1 MTVDSTTT
9 TSVCFT
15 SSGSTLHET
24 VLPLSPPI
32 SPEDQASFPRQRNKI
47 IHQIQHRASPT
58 GSTSS
63 TTTTAVSETLA
74 ALNQAIHRAS
84 TPETVC
90 VKAEIASPAASLG
103 PEDPDVTVRPDGQQ
117 LEEDQKPNP
126 THETSSPTARALRS
140 LGLTREDL
148 AQHAQRMKSFLG
160 AGGRRGFPSAAELAS
175 TQVKPEP
182 TDSDMLLTQ
191 SSTSSAHRQASVVS
205 FTSSACTT
213 TTTDISRAS
222 STYPNG
228 PSTST
233 SFDTTPSRHRRT
245 ARGRPVL
252 PPLPPS
258 SPPPMLSP
266 VRSGESNRTGIN
278 SSPIRSPLASPPRA
292 GPSRNYPTDYA
303 NPNDPPYTLPP
314 APRPREKPA
323 ASYAALIG
331 QAIMSAISGPD
342 GKKKLTL
349 AQIYAWISAAWP
361 FYKPGEAG
369 WMNSIR
375 HNLSL
380 NDCFVKIK
388 RDGREKGKGSFWG
401 IREGDEDMFANGG
414 FVRRNSAAKKRKK
427 EPTPGREE
435 PETRPAHVEPI
446 KRARTNTAPAAS
458 TYVYDPPQYPP
469 LPSTSRGAIPKT
481 TATSQPPKR
490 ARAPTATTANKKTYR
505 SPVGD
510 RAPSSSPARA
520 ESGKRAQRQEPPP
533 ELTPNM
539 SSSPDAPAS
548 SPISSS
554 PPPQSNDGGSAER
567 PAGPEYSTK
576 SGLMDM
582 IMNNSAKKRKVSGSG
597 INPNRLGAFGNGSP
611 VMKRRPNGAEEEPR
625 TIYPASMLNRP
636 GSPTQHINPRAT
648 LKTRNE
654 HARRES
660 PPVVRPDDLKVSSRG
675 SEPVTPP
682 RTLEKPNPFNDS
694 GSGGLDRPQF
704 VALKPSDIIPT
715 TPPRTLAPLTVA
727 TSAERT
733 PLSHAALHMSPSRPS
748 DLSHFKTSLHP
759 PPNDW
764 TTPLMMRRVPSLNG
778 IMLAMP
784 TESPLRT
791 PLGYGGA
798 RDINDLNSG
807 CAEELMMTPA
817 SRLAI
822 AGTAPG
828 NEQSPS
834 MLFGGIWSSASSS
847 MSLERDDDEWAE
859 TKVARRKSKRVKREY
874 TYSTSPLV
882 SEPPEDPDLQHASS
896 FLQSVQ
902 RLAIPDTEFE
912 SVSDLIIP
920 ELVDARRRVEAASVV
935 RNEHGHVVRSLSR
948 IEGDQLV
955 DEIIQ
960 KQQVGAATASEN
972 ILLRRLSQR
981 GSLAPGPSLPKVQE
995 PAVVEALDGL
1005 VDPPPPPQDVLDKL
1019 YAIKTTPLECSFAS
1033 RLYGGQFSSPMVFY
1047 QDWES
1052 MSPWMELMADIM
1064 DHYRLSRPKD
1074 TDVNPYSW
1082 APITYTPIYAWH
1094 LPQVHDLLER
1104 AFWPG
1109 IDVSDSVK
1117 WEPEQCSVVALY
1129 KKLVVGCAFL
1139 SEPMDPY
1146 VTYITVRAGWEQSGI
1161 ATFMLYHLIK
1171 TNPNNDISLHV
1182 SATNPAMLLYN
1193 RFGFKA
1199 EEFVVGFY
1207 DDYLDGQ
1214 SKLCKNALRMR
1225 YRR

>member
-1 MTVDSTTT
+1 MTVESTTT
-9 TSVCFT
+9 TAVCIDSLT
-15 SSGSTLHET
+15 GSSSHET
-24 VLPLSPPI
+24 KPVPLSPPI
-32 SPEDQASFPRQRNKI
+32 SPEDQTSLPRQRNKI

-58 GSTSS
+58 DSSS
-63 TTTTAVSETLA
+63 TTTTALSNTAPAPNLSA
-74 ALNQAIHRAS
+74 HRPS
-84 TPETVC
+84 TPETVR
-90 VKAEIASPAASLG
+90 VKPEITSPSPSLG
-103 PEDPDVTVRPDGQQ
+103 PSPSPSPSPSPEEDPDTTLRPLVDYFRSQHTENQ
-117 LEEDQKPNP
+117 HLSEQKPNP
-126 THETSSPTARALRS
+126 TPDTPSSPTARALRS
-140 LGLTREDL
+140 LGLTRADL

-160 AGGRRGFPSAAELAS
+160 AGGRRGFPSAADLAS
-175 TQVKPEP
+175 LDVKSEP

-191 SSTSSAHRQASVVS
+191 SSTSSICRQTSVVS
-205 FTSSACTT
+205 YTSSACTT

-222 STYPNG
+222 STYPNV

-233 SFDTTPSRHRRT
+233 SFDTTPSRQRRA
-245 ARGRPVL
+245 ARGRPIL

-278 SSPIRSPLASPPRA
+278 SSPIRSPLASPSQA
-292 GPSRNYPTDYA
+292 GPSHTYASADYA
-303 NPNDPPYTLPP
+303 NPNDPPYNLPP

-331 QAIMSAISGPD
+331 QAIMSAIPGPD

-427 EPTPGREE
+427 EPTPAREE
-435 PETRPAHVEPI
+435 PESSRPAPEPA
-446 KRARTNTAPAAS
+446 KRTRTNTASAAPN
-458 TYVYDPPQYPP
+458 YVYEPPHYPP
-469 LPSTSRGAIPKT
+469 LPGVSRAAGAKASTSVASAG
-481 TATSQPPKR
+481 QPPKR
-490 ARAPTATTANKKTYR
+490 TRAAPATSANKKPYR
-505 SPVGD
+505 SPVD
-510 RAPSSSPARA
+510 NRIPSSSPARA
-520 ESGKRAQRQEPPP
+520 ESGKRAQRQEYQGDPP

-539 SSSPDAPAS
+539 SSSPDIPAS

-554 PPPQSNDGGSAER
+554 PPPQSTDGGSAER
-567 PAGPEYSTK
+567 PAVPEYSTK

-582 IMNNSAKKRKVSGSG
+582 VINNSAKKRKVSGSG
-597 INPNRLGAFGNGSP
+597 INPNRLGALGNGSP
-611 VMKRRPNGAEEEPR
+611 VMKRRPNGTEEEPR

-648 LKTRNE
+648 LKTRSE
-654 HARRES
+654 QHARRET
-660 PPVVRPDDLKVSSRG
+660 PPVIRPDDLRTSSRG

-682 RTLEKPNPFNDS
+682 RTLEKPSLFGDS

-733 PLSHAALHMSPSRPS
+733 PLSYAALHMSPSRPS

-759 PPNDW
+759 PSNDF
-764 TTPLMMRRVPSLNG
+764 TTPLMRRVPSFSG

-822 AGTAPG
+822 AGTAPEPD
-828 NEQSPS
+828 NEEWVENSVAPRRQSKRAKREPAFPSSPS
-834 MLFGGIWSSASSS
+834 APNV
-847 MSLERDDDEWAE
+847 LE
-859 TKVARRKSKRVKREY
+859 
-874 TYSTSPLV
+874 
-882 SEPPEDPDLQHASS
+882 DLDLKHASS
-896 FLQSVQ
+896 FLKSMQK
-902 RLAIPDTEFE
+902 LAIPDEEFE
-912 SVSDLIIP
+912 SVSEPMIY
-920 ELVDARRRVEAASVV
+920 ELTDARRRVEAASMF
-935 RNEHGHVVRSLSR
+935 RNEHGHVVRPLSR
-948 IEGDQLV
+948 IEGDQLI
-955 DEIIQ
+955 DEITV
-960 KQQVGAATASEN
+960 KQQAGTATVSEN

-981 GSLAPGPSLPKVQE
+981 GSLVPTPDPSTELP
-995 PAVVEALDGL
+995 PAVEALGK
-1005 VDPPPPPQDVLDKL
+1005 VIEPPPPPREVLNGL
-1019 YAIKTTPLECSFAS
+1019 YAIKSTPLENSFVS
-1033 RLYGGQFSSPMVFY
+1033 RLYGGHISSPMVFF
-1047 QDWES
+1047 QDWET
-1052 MSPWMELMADIM
+1052 MSPWMELMSDVM
-1064 DHYRLSRPKD
+1064 NHHRLSHPEDMDID
-1074 TDVNPYSW
+1074 TYSW

-1094 LPQVHDLLER
+1094 LSQVHDLLER
-1104 AFWPG
+1104 AFWLG

-1117 WEPEQCSVVALY
+1117 WDAEQCSVVALY

-1139 SEPMDPY
+1139 SETIDPY
-1146 VTYITVRAGWEQSGI
+1146 VTYIAVRAGWEQSGI
-1161 ATFMLYHLIK
+1161 AT
-1171 TNPNNDISLHV
+1171 
-1182 SATNPAMLLYN
+1182 
-1193 RFGFKA
+1193 
-1199 EEFVVGFY
+1199 
-1207 DDYLDGQ
+1207 
-1214 SKLCKNALRMR
+1214 
-1225 YRR
+1225 

>member
-9 TSVCFT
+9 TSLYIDSLAGS
-15 SSGSTLHET
+15 SSGET
-24 VLPLSPPI
+24 AGLPLSPPI

-58 GSTSS
+58 DSTPS
-63 TTTTAVSETLA
+63 TTTTALSETT
-74 ALNQAIHRAS
+74 RAPNLSIYRPS
-84 TPETVC
+84 TPETVR
-90 VKAEIASPAASLG
+90 VKAEIASPPSSLG
-103 PEDPDVTVRPDGQQ
+103 PSPSPNDDADITLRPEDIQ
-117 LEEDQKPNP
+117 LSQLVDQKPIP
-126 THETSSPTARALRS
+126 TPDTPSSPTARALRS
-140 LGLTREDL
+140 LGLTRADL

-160 AGGRRGFPSAAELAS
+160 AGGRRGFPSAAELAG
-175 TQVKPEP
+175 TDVKPEP
-182 TDSDMLLTQ
+182 TDSEMLLTQ

-205 FTSSACTT
+205 YTSSACTT

-278 SSPIRSPLASPPRA
+278 SSPIRSPLASPSQA
-292 GPSRNYPTDYA
+292 GPSRTYPATDYP

-331 QAIMSAISGPD
+331 QAIMSAIPGPD

-427 EPTPGREE
+427 EPTPVREE
-435 PETRPAHVEPI
+435 PETRPAPVEPI
-446 KRARTNTAPAAS
+446 KRVRTNTAPAAAPS
-458 TYVYDPPQYPP
+458 YIYEPPQYPP
-469 LPSTSRGAIPKT
+469 LPGAPRVA
-481 TATSQPPKR
+481 TAKASSAPTSQPPKR
-490 ARAPTATTANKKTYR
+490 ARAAPSTASANRKTYR
-505 SPVGD
+505 SPTVD
-510 RAPSSSPARA
+510 HVPSSSPARA

-539 SSSPDAPAS
+539 SSSPDIPAS

-554 PPPQSNDGGSAER
+554 PPPQSNDGSAER
-567 PAGPEYSTK
+567 PTAPEYSTK

-582 IMNNSAKKRKVSGSG
+582 IMNNSAKKRKVSGSLSST
-597 INPNRLGAFGNGSP
+597 RLGAMGNGSP
-611 VMKRRPNGAEEEPR
+611 VMKRRPNGSEEESR

-648 LKTRNE
+648 IKTRSE
-654 HARRES
+654 QHTRRES
-660 PPVVRPDDLKVSSRG
+660 PPPAVRPDDLRTSSRG

-682 RTLEKPNPFNDS
+682 RTLEKPSLFGDS

-759 PPNDW
+759 PSNDF
-764 TTPLMMRRVPSLNG
+764 TTPLMMRRVPSLSG

-834 MLFGGIWSSASSS
+834 MLFGG
-847 MSLERDDDEWAE
+847 MYR
-859 TKVARRKSKRVKREY
+859 
-874 TYSTSPLV
+874 SP
-882 SEPPEDPDLQHASS
+882 DG
-896 FLQSVQ
+896 
-902 RLAIPDTEFE
+902 TW
-912 SVSDLIIP
+912 
-920 ELVDARRRVEAASVV
+920 
-935 RNEHGHVVRSLSR
+935 
-948 IEGDQLV
+948 
-955 DEIIQ
+955 
-960 KQQVGAATASEN
+960 
-972 ILLRRLSQR
+972 
-981 GSLAPGPSLPKVQE
+981 GP
-995 PAVVEALDGL
+995 
-1005 VDPPPPPQDVLDKL
+1005 
-1019 YAIKTTPLECSFAS
+1019 
-1033 RLYGGQFSSPMVFY
+1033 
-1047 QDWES
+1047 
-1052 MSPWMELMADIM
+1052 
-1064 DHYRLSRPKD
+1064 RPH
-1074 TDVNPYSW
+1074 W
-1082 APITYTPIYAWH
+1082 
-1094 LPQVHDLLER
+1094 
-1104 AFWPG
+1104 
-1109 IDVSDSVK
+1109 
-1117 WEPEQCSVVALY
+1117 
-1129 KKLVVGCAFL
+1129 
-1139 SEPMDPY
+1139 
-1146 VTYITVRAGWEQSGI
+1146 
-1161 ATFMLYHLIK
+1161 
-1171 TNPNNDISLHV
+1171 
-1182 SATNPAMLLYN
+1182 
-1193 RFGFKA
+1193 
-1199 EEFVVGFY
+1199 
-1207 DDYLDGQ
+1207 
-1214 SKLCKNALRMR
+1214 
-1225 YRR
+1225 

>member
-9 TSVCFT
+9 TRTLTVST
-15 SSGSTLHET
+15 GSSSQS
-24 VLPLSPPI
+24 LPLSPPI
-32 SPEDQASFPRQRNKI
+32 SPEDHTSLPRQQNKI

-58 GSTSS
+58 DSSPS
-63 TTTTAVSETLA
+63 TTTTSLSETTCA
-74 ALNQAIHRAS
+74 PNQAIHRPS
-84 TPETVC
+84 TPDTVRI
-90 VKAEIASPAASLG
+90 KSEIGSPPSSLG
-103 PEDPDVTVRPDGQQ
+103 PSPSPLPSDDPDATLRPVGQHEQ
-117 LEEDQKPNP
+117 SEHHESVEQK
-126 THETSSPTARALRS
+126 THQTRNTPSSPTARALRS
-140 LGLTREDL
+140 LGLTRADL

-160 AGGRRGFPSAAELAS
+160 AGGRRGFPSAAELANAEIKS
-175 TQVKPEP
+175 EP

-191 SSTSSAHRQASVVS
+191 SSASSVHRQASVVS
-205 FTSSACTT
+205 YTSSACTT
-213 TTTDISRAS
+213 ATTDVSRAS

-233 SFDTTPSRHRRT
+233 SFDTTPSKHRRT
-245 ARGRPVL
+245 ARGKPVL

-266 VRSGESNRTGIN
+266 ARSGESNRTGIN
-278 SSPIRSPLASPPRA
+278 SSPIRSPLASPSQP
-292 GPSRNYPTDYA
+292 GPSRSYASTDYA

-314 APRPREKPA
+314 GPRPREKPA

-331 QAIMSAISGPD
+331 QAIMSAIPGPD

-380 NDCFVKIK
+380 NDCFIKIK

-427 EPTPGREE
+427 EPTPAREE
-435 PETRPAHVEPI
+435 PETRSAPVEPI
-446 KRARTNTAPAAS
+446 KRTRTNTAPAAPN
-458 TYVYDPPQYPP
+458 YVYEPPRYPP
-469 LPSTSRGAIPKT
+469 LPGASRATMPKPS
-481 TATSQPPKR
+481 ATSTTQASKR
-490 ARAPTATTANKKTYR
+490 ARAPPAALANKKTYR

-510 RAPSSSPARA
+510 HPPSSSPARA

-539 SSSPDAPAS
+539 SSSPDIPAS

-554 PPPQSNDGGSAER
+554 PPPQSNDGSAER
-567 PAGPEYSTK
+567 PAPEYSTK

-582 IMNNSAKKRKVSGSG
+582 VMNNSAKKRKVSGSVSST
-597 INPNRLGAFGNGSP
+597 RMGALGNGSP

-648 LKTRNE
+648 LKTRAE
-654 HARRES
+654 QHTRRES
-660 PPVVRPDDLKVSSRG
+660 PPPVVRPEDLRTSSRG

-682 RTLEKPNPFNDS
+682 RTLEKPNPFGES

-748 DLSHFKTSLHP
+748 DLSYFKTSFHP
-759 PPNDW
+759 PSNDF
-764 TTPLMMRRVPSLNG
+764 TTPLMMRRVPSLSG

-834 MLFGGIWSSASSS
+834 MLFGG
-847 MSLERDDDEWAE
+847 MYR
-859 TKVARRKSKRVKREY
+859 
-874 TYSTSPLV
+874 SP
-882 SEPPEDPDLQHASS
+882 DG
-896 FLQSVQ
+896 
-902 RLAIPDTEFE
+902 TW
-912 SVSDLIIP
+912 
-920 ELVDARRRVEAASVV
+920 
-935 RNEHGHVVRSLSR
+935 
-948 IEGDQLV
+948 
-955 DEIIQ
+955 
-960 KQQVGAATASEN
+960 
-972 ILLRRLSQR
+972 
-981 GSLAPGPSLPKVQE
+981 GP
-995 PAVVEALDGL
+995 
-1005 VDPPPPPQDVLDKL
+1005 
-1019 YAIKTTPLECSFAS
+1019 
-1033 RLYGGQFSSPMVFY
+1033 
-1047 QDWES
+1047 
-1052 MSPWMELMADIM
+1052 
-1064 DHYRLSRPKD
+1064 RPH
-1074 TDVNPYSW
+1074 W
-1082 APITYTPIYAWH
+1082 
-1094 LPQVHDLLER
+1094 
-1104 AFWPG
+1104 
-1109 IDVSDSVK
+1109 
-1117 WEPEQCSVVALY
+1117 
-1129 KKLVVGCAFL
+1129 
-1139 SEPMDPY
+1139 
-1146 VTYITVRAGWEQSGI
+1146 
-1161 ATFMLYHLIK
+1161 
-1171 TNPNNDISLHV
+1171 
-1182 SATNPAMLLYN
+1182 
-1193 RFGFKA
+1193 
-1199 EEFVVGFY
+1199 
-1207 DDYLDGQ
+1207 
-1214 SKLCKNALRMR
+1214 
-1225 YRR
+1225 

>member
-9 TSVCFT
+9 TSTLVGSIG
-15 SSGSTLHET
+15 SSSHET
-24 VLPLSPPI
+24 QTQQLPLSPPI
-32 SPEDQASFPRQRNKI
+32 SSEDQARLPRERNKI
-47 IHQIQHRASPT
+47 IHQIQHRASP
-58 GSTSS
+58 SDSNPS
-63 TTTTAVSETLA
+63 TTTTALSETTCA
-74 ALNQAIHRAS
+74 PNPAIHR
-84 TPETVC
+84 PETVR
-90 VKAEIASPAASLG
+90 VKTEIRSPSPSLG
-103 PEDPDVTVRPDGQQ
+103 PLPLPEHDPDITLRPTDHQ
-117 LEEDQKPNP
+117 LGVLESNLTDTP
-126 THETSSPTARALRS
+126 SSPTARALRS
-140 LGLTREDL
+140 LGLTRADL

-160 AGGRRGFPSAAELAS
+160 AGGRRGFPSAADLAS
-175 TQVKPEP
+175 AEIKPEP

-191 SSTSSAHRQASVVS
+191 SSASSIHRQASYA
-205 FTSSACTT
+205 SSVCTT

-222 STYPNG
+222 STYPTG

-245 ARGRPVL
+245 ARGKPIL

-266 VRSGESNRTGIN
+266 ALSGESNRTGIN
-278 SSPIRSPLASPPRA
+278 SSPIRSPLASPSQP
-292 GPSRNYPTDYA
+292 GPSRPYAATDYA

-314 APRPREKPA
+314 GPRPREKPA

-331 QAIMSAISGPD
+331 QAIMSAIPGPD
-342 GKKKLTL
+342 AKKKLTL

-401 IREGDEDMFANGG
+401 IRQGDEDMFANGG

-427 EPTPGREE
+427 EPTPTRDE
-435 PETRPAHVEPI
+435 PVPVEPI
-446 KRARTNTAPAAS
+446 KRTRTNTAPAAPN
-458 TYVYDPPQYPP
+458 YVYEPPRYPP
-469 LPSTSRGAIPKT
+469 LPGTSRTAIPKASAAST
-481 TATSQPPKR
+481 QASKR
-490 ARAPTATTANKKTYR
+490 ARAAPTASSNKKSYR

-510 RAPSSSPARA
+510 HPPSSSPARA

-539 SSSPDAPAS
+539 SSSPDIPAS

-554 PPPQSNDGGSAER
+554 PPPQSNDGSAER
-567 PAGPEYSTK
+567 PTPSEYSTK

-582 IMNNSAKKRKVSGSG
+582 IINNSAKKRKVSGSG
-597 INPNRLGAFGNGSP
+597 VGSTRLGALGNGSP

-648 LKTRNE
+648 LKTRAE
-654 HARRES
+654 QHTRRES
-660 PPVVRPDDLKVSSRG
+660 PPPVVRPEDLRTSSRG

-682 RTLEKPNPFNDS
+682 RTLEKSNPFSES

-733 PLSHAALHMSPSRPS
+733 PLSHTALHMSPSRPS
-748 DLSHFKTSLHP
+748 DLSHFKTSLYP
-759 PPNDW
+759 PSNDF
-764 TTPLMMRRVPSLNG
+764 TTPLMMRRVPSLGG

-834 MLFGGIWSSASSS
+834 MLFGG
-847 MSLERDDDEWAE
+847 MYR
-859 TKVARRKSKRVKREY
+859 
-874 TYSTSPLV
+874 SP
-882 SEPPEDPDLQHASS
+882 DG
-896 FLQSVQ
+896 
-902 RLAIPDTEFE
+902 TW
-912 SVSDLIIP
+912 
-920 ELVDARRRVEAASVV
+920 
-935 RNEHGHVVRSLSR
+935 
-948 IEGDQLV
+948 
-955 DEIIQ
+955 
-960 KQQVGAATASEN
+960 
-972 ILLRRLSQR
+972 
-981 GSLAPGPSLPKVQE
+981 GP
-995 PAVVEALDGL
+995 
-1005 VDPPPPPQDVLDKL
+1005 
-1019 YAIKTTPLECSFAS
+1019 
-1033 RLYGGQFSSPMVFY
+1033 
-1047 QDWES
+1047 
-1052 MSPWMELMADIM
+1052 
-1064 DHYRLSRPKD
+1064 RPH
-1074 TDVNPYSW
+1074 W
-1082 APITYTPIYAWH
+1082 
-1094 LPQVHDLLER
+1094 
-1104 AFWPG
+1104 
-1109 IDVSDSVK
+1109 
-1117 WEPEQCSVVALY
+1117 
-1129 KKLVVGCAFL
+1129 
-1139 SEPMDPY
+1139 
-1146 VTYITVRAGWEQSGI
+1146 
-1161 ATFMLYHLIK
+1161 
-1171 TNPNNDISLHV
+1171 
-1182 SATNPAMLLYN
+1182 
-1193 RFGFKA
+1193 
-1199 EEFVVGFY
+1199 
-1207 DDYLDGQ
+1207 
-1214 SKLCKNALRMR
+1214 
-1225 YRR
+1225 